1 MDPHLYH
8 RWKHDI
14 KIFDF
19 QEGATEAREESLSLC
34 RPSAKR
40 TMVGQWTEVGGSK
53 ELICFCF
60 QMITVYKVI
69 AVKKQYKNNNDIIY
83 IYIHIIPSP

>member
-83 IYIHIIPSP
+83 IYIYT

>member
-69 AVKKQYKNNNDIIY
+69 AVKKNNIKTIMISFIY
-83 IYIHIIPSP
+83 IYT